1 MMSEANFF
9 KYEQIK
15 MKKTT
20 LLSLVLFFIGGMPL
34 PAFAEEFDGSKAL
47 MCACMR
53 VIECS
58 PEGNCTEVSAEQIG
72 IPQFLSIDFEKGT
85 IGAPQWGQNQT
96 PSRVENLKRIDGKLI
111 LQGAE
116 DGYKEVR
123 DGTGWSIAI
132 SEETGKMVLTESGD
146 QAAFVVF
153 GACIP
158 W

>member
-1 MMSEANFF
+1 MMSEAKFF
-9 KYEQIK
+9 KYEETT
-15 MKKTT
+15 MKSTF
-20 LLSLVLFFIGGMPL
+20 LLSLLLFFIGGMPL
-34 PAFAEEFDGSKAL
+34 PASAEEFDGSKAL
-47 MCACMR
+47 MCACVR
-53 VIECS
+53 VIECG
-58 PEGNCTEVSAEQIG
+58 PDGNCTEVSAEQIG
-72 IPQFLSIDFEKGT
+72 IPQFLSINFQKGT
-85 IGAPQWGQNQT
+85 IGAPQWGGNQT
-96 PSRVENLKRIDGKLI
+96 PSRVDNLKHIDGKLI

-158 W
+158 R